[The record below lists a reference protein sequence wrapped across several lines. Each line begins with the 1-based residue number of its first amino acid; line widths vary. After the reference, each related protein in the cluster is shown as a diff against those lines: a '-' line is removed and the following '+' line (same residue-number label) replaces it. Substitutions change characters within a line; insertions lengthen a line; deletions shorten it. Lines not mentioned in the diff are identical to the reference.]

1 MTKQN
6 ACAVIIVILKSDDL
20 KQFKEKLLLLLIR
33 ICIYLLVHL
42 MLLGFRMKSKFFII
56 WKFYY
61 NSLSGL
67 VYSL

>member
-33 ICIYLLVHL
+33 ICITGTSHVARFSNEIQVLHYMKVLL
-42 MLLGFRMKSKFFII
+42 
-56 WKFYY
+56 
-61 NSLSGL
+61 
-67 VYSL
+67 